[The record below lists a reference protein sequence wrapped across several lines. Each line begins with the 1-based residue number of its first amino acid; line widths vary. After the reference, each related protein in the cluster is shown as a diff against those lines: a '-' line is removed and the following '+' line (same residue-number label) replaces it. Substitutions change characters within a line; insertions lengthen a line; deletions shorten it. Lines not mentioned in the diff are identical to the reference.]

1 MGTMK
6 KKINNKLVVVGQ
18 VVSTNLYG
26 LGRGVIHLIQGT
38 QSPETVTHR
47 FGGVMASGGNAT
59 FDIAFECGSMM
70 HQLPECI
77 LHGVQWTIHDEV
89 LGQDEV
95 LQIINNARAE
105 EERKNSEKKLAQKT
119 FQDEIE
125 RLKTAPEYSRL
136 SQEQKGVAQVTANIR
151 KELKAAYPGVKF
163 SVRVRHTDS
172 VTVIWTDGP
181 KEDDIKTIVG
191 KYRVGH
197 FNSMEDIYE
206 YCETPFNKV
215 YGGVSYLFTNR
226 EFSDVL
232 TAKAIQEFNDKFGD
246 RFENINMERYKKG
259 ELWHVGFSDF
269 RLGYGVGSEINRMR
283 TELTA

>member
-1 MGTMK
+1 MK

-47 FGGVMASGGNAT
+47 FGGVMASGGNAI

-95 LQIINNARAE
+95 LQILKNARAE
-105 EERKNSEKKLAQKT
+105 EERKISEKKLAQKT

-191 KYRVGH
+191 KYRLGH

-232 TAKAIQEFNDKFGD
+232 TEKAIQEFNDKFGD

-283 TELTA
+283 AELTA